1 LGEAVAAA
9 AEDAFEG
16 AQTFSRASAAASA
29 HLLAEVVA
37 EEVVADVAEAWERER
52 AFLEGSALVC
62 AALVACMVA
71 QSVHEAAAA
80 AVEHDR
86 SVRAACGAVCAQ
98 LWSDAVGAEAEA
110 AAAREREAHYAA
122 EAVGVWAELLAGVVA
137 PQALA
142 EAQAQVALA
151 AREVPRR
158 ARSFNSAAHGLA
170 SPAPPVR
177 PREQAWI
184 AAMRAEARTQ
194 ALEELKAEREYEE
207 ERAAVEATMAR
218 QQVEA
223 RAERAA
229 LVVWQRRTEPGRTAP
244 RAASG
249 DASRGGGSDDPRSQ
263 QRPPSSDEASAG
275 GLGQQQQQQ
284 QQQRWRRLR
293 PRSPRDDEGRF
304 PPLSP
309 LGASRAVAGLGG
321 SGTAT
326 AAPGAEAAALARAE
340 ARAAARR
347 KGESWRRFVEKAA
360 PHDASPPPPALPTPT
375 RQLALLDGVGGGS
388 GATHRGGHAASAL
401 SLLRRRRMAVL
412 HRVSACKHAAARC
425 ALALARADRATT
437 ALARAASQAAARVD
451 KLQPLVAA
459 ANRASSANDL
469 ALGAAVAAAVAALR
483 EADGGPR
490 ATGSLSAPLPS
501 SRLDSWSRSARR
513 RQPPPQE
520 QRPGGSLGRGHFL
533 GDSRDAPGGADDGRI
548 LATGL
553 QEQFAAALF
562 ALADAEGAL
571 RLGQVA
577 RALAKVDHEGAAGAV
592 AEAEAAL
599 APLGALLKEANLRA
613 ADTGGQHVEGKCAS
627 SLR

>member
-1 LGEAVAAA
+1 
-9 AEDAFEG
+9 
-16 AQTFSRASAAASA
+16 
-29 HLLAEVVA
+29 
-37 EEVVADVAEAWERER
+37 
-52 AFLEGSALVC
+52 LEGSALVC
-62 AALVACMVA
+62 AALAAEVVA

-122 EAVGVWAELLAGVVA
+122 EAVAVWAELLAGVVA
-137 PQALA
+137 PQAVA

-170 SPAPPVR
+170 SPALPVR
-177 PREQAWI
+177 PREQAWV

-194 ALEELKAEREYEE
+194 ALAGLKAEREYQE
-207 ERAAVEATMAR
+207 ERAAVEAAMAR

-223 RAERAA
+223 RAERAT
-229 LVVWQRRTEPGRTAP
+229 LVVW
-244 RAASG
+244 
-249 DASRGGGSDDPRSQ
+249 

-275 GLGQQQQQQ
+275 GLGQQQQR
-284 QQQRWRRLR
+284 QRWRRLR